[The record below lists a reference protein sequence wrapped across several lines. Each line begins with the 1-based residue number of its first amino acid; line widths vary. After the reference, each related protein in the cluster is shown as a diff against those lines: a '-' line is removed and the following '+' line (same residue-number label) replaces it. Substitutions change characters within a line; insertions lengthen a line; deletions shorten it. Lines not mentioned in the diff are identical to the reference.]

1 MVDQQTTVI
10 SYENYYSLCNT
21 SRRNV
26 AEFIRQGVC
35 IVAVLSLFQGM
46 VPLGVLLAR
55 AVLAE
60 GMVPKCLVSVAVSPV
75 RVVVG

>member
-1 MVDQQTTVI
+1 M
-10 SYENYYSLCNT
+10 
-21 SRRNV
+21 
-26 AEFIRQGVC
+26 
-35 IVAVLSLFQGM
+35 AVLSLFQGT